1 MPHLQFDVN
10 KELNNEQRKVFVEYV
25 KRVFSDIMRTGV
37 NHVAISLREFPKFS
51 MTLGRAELGDFVC
64 FMNLDIRTGRTNK
77 QKRELAIKYM
87 EGVKEILGIK
97 LNNQY
102 VTYTS
107 HPGNDFNLYEKSLK
121 EWTDN
126 DLSLIHISEP
136 TRPY

>member
-126 DLSLIHISEP
+126 DNPLAIKDI
-136 TRPY
+136 

>member
-25 KRVFSDIMRTGV
+25 KSVFSEIMRTGV
-37 NHVAISLREFPKFS
+37 NHIAVRLKEFPKFS
-51 MTLGRAELGDFVC
+51 LTLGRAKLGDFVC
-64 FMNLDIRTGRTNK
+64 FMNLDVRNGRTNK
-77 QKRELAIKYM
+77 QKRDLVIKYM
-87 EGVKEILGIK
+87 EGVKEILGIE

-121 EWTDN
+121 EWTDSDN
-126 DLSLIHISEP
+126 PSGKIDI
-136 TRPY
+136 

>member
-25 KRVFSDIMRTGV
+25 KRVFSEIMRTGV
-37 NHVAISLREFPKFS
+37 NHVAVSLREFPKFS

-126 DLSLIHISEP
+126 DNPLAIKDI
-136 TRPY
+136 

>member
-64 FMNLDIRTGRTNK
+64 FMNLDIRTGRTKK

-126 DLSLIHISEP
+126 DNPLSIKDI
-136 TRPY
+136 

>member
-25 KRVFSDIMRTGV
+25 KRVFSEIMRTGV
-37 NHVAISLREFPKFS
+37 KHIAVSLREFPKFS

-64 FMNLDIRTGRTNK
+64 FMNLDVRNGRTNK
-77 QKRELAIKYM
+77 QKRELAKKYM
-87 EGVKEILGIK
+87 KGVKEILGIN

-102 VTYTS
+102 VTYTN

-121 EWTDN
+121 EWTDSDN
-126 DLSLIHISEP
+126 PIGKIDI
-136 TRPY
+136 

>member
-10 KELNNEQRKVFVEYV
+10 KKLNNEQRKVFVEYV
-25 KRVFSDIMRTGV
+25 KSVFSETMRTGV
-37 NHVAISLREFPKFS
+37 NHIAVSLREFPKFS
-51 MTLGRAELGDFVC
+51 LTLGRAWLGDFVC
-64 FMNLDIRTGRTNK
+64 FMNLDLRNGRTNK
-77 QKRELAIKYM
+77 QKRELTIKYM

-126 DLSLIHISEP
+126 DNPLAIKDIWNSI
-136 TRPY
+136 

>member
-37 NHVAISLREFPKFS
+37 NHVAISLRELPKFS

-121 EWTDN
+121 EWTDSDN
-126 DLSLIHISEP
+126 PLGNIDI
-136 TRPY
+136 

>member
-25 KRVFSDIMRTGV
+25 KRVFSEIMRTGV
-37 NHVAISLREFPKFS
+37 NHIAVSLREFPKFS
-51 MTLGRAELGDFVC
+51 LTLGRAELGDFVC

-126 DLSLIHISEP
+126 DNPLAIKDI
-136 TRPY
+136 

>member
-10 KELNNEQRKVFVEYV
+10 KKLNNEQRKVFVEYV
-25 KRVFSDIMRTGV
+25 KSVFSETMRTGV
-37 NHVAISLREFPKFS
+37 NHIAVSLREFPKFS
-51 MTLGRAELGDFVC
+51 LTLGRAELGDFVC
-64 FMNLDIRTGRTNK
+64 FMNLDLRNGRTNR

-107 HPGNDFNLYEKSLK
+107 HPGNDFNLYERSLK
-121 EWTDN
+121 DWTDN
-126 DLSLIHISEP
+126 DNPLGKKDI
-136 TRPY
+136 

>member
-1 MPHLQFDVN
+1 
-10 KELNNEQRKVFVEYV
+10 
-25 KRVFSDIMRTGV
+25 MRTGV
-37 NHVAISLREFPKFS
+37 NHIAVSLREFPKFS
-51 MTLGRAELGDFVC
+51 LTLGRAELGDFVC

-121 EWTDN
+121 DWTDSDN
-126 DLSLIHISEP
+126 PLSNKDK
-136 TRPY
+136 

>member
-37 NHVAISLREFPKFS
+37 NHVAVSLREFPKFS
-51 MTLGRAELGDFVC
+51 LTLGRTELGDFVC

-87 EGVKEILGIK
+87 EGVTEILGIK

-107 HPGNDFNLYEKSLK
+107 HQGNDFNLYERSLK
-121 EWTDN
+121 DWTDN
-126 DLSLIHISEP
+126 DNPLGKKDI
-136 TRPY
+136 

>member
-25 KRVFSDIMRTGV
+25 KRVFSEIMRTGV
-37 NHVAISLREFPKFS
+37 NHIAVSLREFPKFS
-51 MTLGRAELGDFVC
+51 LTLGRAELGDFVC

-77 QKRELAIKYM
+77 QKRELATKYM

-126 DLSLIHISEP
+126 DNPLSIKDI
-136 TRPY
+136 

>member
-1 MPHLQFDVN
+1 MPHLQFDIN
-10 KELNNEQRKVFVEYV
+10 KKLTNDQRKFFVNYV
-25 KRVFSDIMRTGV
+25 KSVFSEIMRTGV
-37 NHVAISLREFPKFS
+37 NHIAVSLREFPKYS
-51 MTLGRAELGDFVC
+51 LTLGRADLGDFVC
-64 FMNLDIRTGRTNK
+64 FMNLDVRNGRTNK
-77 QKRELAIKYM
+77 QKRELAKKYM

-126 DLSLIHISEP
+126 DNPLSIKDI
-136 TRPY
+136 